1 MYEYHAWVAIYD
13 GDCAGDC
20 GGDCDCDRYG
30 ECFCDCDDR
39 ATRRAGELVE
49 AKIAEQGERPG
60 FVDLRWVNAMLQ
72 LHMAGY
78 TNHRSSD
85 VDDALALF
93 GYIAEITSGSYGL
106 FHAMNDE
113 DPVHH
118 NDFRVGVMRRGAITW
133 MTDAN
138 LSPAIPVIHDP

>member
-1 MYEYHAWVAIYD
+1 MYEYHAWVTIYD
-13 GDCAGDC
+13 GDCDGHC
-20 GGDCDCDRYG
+20 ERVCDCERWG
-30 ECFCDCDDR
+30 ECFCHCDDL

-93 GYIAEITSGSYGL
+93 AYVAEITSGSYGL
-106 FHAMNDE
+106 FHAMDDE

-118 NDFRVGVMRRGAITW
+118 NDFRVCVMRRGAITW